1 MSEASTLS
9 TSTSTSSSSSYRFKQ
24 KSFVTHGMQQSM
36 QSSYHCGRMK
46 VEKEEVEDVVASQSK
61 ERDPHSRNIDAK
73 DAYHAVVF
81 VGAGRR
87 CDKVWLN
94 FDALANFFS
103 LRQMFDSLFRIWP
116 NLEPIFVVVN
126 GQLLHK

>member
-9 TSTSTSSSSSYRFKQ
+9 TSTSSYRFKQ

-81 VGAGRR
+81 VGAGRQ

-126 GQLLHK
+126 GQILHK